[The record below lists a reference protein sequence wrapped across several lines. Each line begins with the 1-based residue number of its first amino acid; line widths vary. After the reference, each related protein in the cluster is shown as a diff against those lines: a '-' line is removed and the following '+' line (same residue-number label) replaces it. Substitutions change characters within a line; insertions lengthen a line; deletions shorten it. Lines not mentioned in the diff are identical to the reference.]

1 VVYLVELVC
10 FVGLSVPALV
20 VFVAGAMALK
30 HVDKSMALIGG
41 LFGVASEITALAVG
55 SSPQS
60 LNGGLVVLSTAYQ
73 SATTP
78 EERAGL
84 ASAADA
90 IIATTNAM
98 PWAGV
103 LTAAGIL
110 ALSLA
115 AWRGPVPA
123 AVAAIGIITGA
134 VGIAAESLRP
144 LIDYGYLIYGLLLP
158 TWFILTGWT
167 LHTLGR
173 HPRVVSQPRTD
184 ESAEGRAHTA
194 DTTDGTDEL
203 LERPGDSRPG
213 PKSVVVLR
221 GTGTRSERHALG
233 DGPTAPTVRIAAG
246 TNPAGSTRDST
257 TTPACRS
264 AASASAAAS
273 RRRRDCGGRTVIDH
287 PVRSEALEPAATTT
301 SVSQPT
307 RGLMARLRRSPTKD
321 VIAISRCVLSPT
333 VGHGHSAHRGPTSQ
347 RLPSSNPMF
356 GLLVGDF
363 ALVAML
369 RPFGL
374 RIFEATAPTSKTSV
388 IAAGHRQ
395 RDHTGG
401 PASTYRVQL
410 ADSTSS
416 GRDPCDIHISGGWEQ
431 RGPSSGA
438 RSAG

>member
-173 HPRVVSQPRTD
+173 HPKTASQQGTD
-184 ESAEGRAHTA
+184 DPANDHRRPA
-194 DTTDGTDEL
+194 DTTEG
-203 LERPGDSRPG
+203 
-213 PKSVVVLR
+213 
-221 GTGTRSERHALG
+221 
-233 DGPTAPTVRIAAG
+233 
-246 TNPAGSTRDST
+246 
-257 TTPACRS
+257 
-264 AASASAAAS
+264 
-273 RRRRDCGGRTVIDH
+273 
-287 PVRSEALEPAATTT
+287 
-301 SVSQPT
+301 
-307 RGLMARLRRSPTKD
+307 
-321 VIAISRCVLSPT
+321 
-333 VGHGHSAHRGPTSQ
+333 
-347 RLPSSNPMF
+347 
-356 GLLVGDF
+356 
-363 ALVAML
+363 
-369 RPFGL
+369 
-374 RIFEATAPTSKTSV
+374 
-388 IAAGHRQ
+388 
-395 RDHTGG
+395 
-401 PASTYRVQL
+401 
-410 ADSTSS
+410 
-416 GRDPCDIHISGGWEQ
+416 
-431 RGPSSGA
+431 
-438 RSAG
+438 